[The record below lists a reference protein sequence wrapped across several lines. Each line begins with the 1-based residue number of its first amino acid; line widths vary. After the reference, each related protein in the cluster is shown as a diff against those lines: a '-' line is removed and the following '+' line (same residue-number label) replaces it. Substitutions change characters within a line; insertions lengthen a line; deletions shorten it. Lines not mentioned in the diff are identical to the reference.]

1 MDGMQFEGLVRCV
14 RQQQTERETV
24 MGLRHLGSGATRRQF
39 LKTSTTTAA
48 LAVAVPSIVTVLTK
62 HAMAATTV
70 ENIKKAGVVRVGCE
84 AAYRPFTFR
93 EGNKIVGYD
102 VELASLLFA
111 PLGVKVEMVDTAWAG
126 VIPALYAGN
135 FDLIMTSLTYT
146 KERVEKVGY
155 TIPYTEATQEMLVRA
170 SDAETIKGLNEMA
183 NKILGVKLGS
193 AGDTMKTKLQEAL
206 KSATGMGF
214 AEVKTYDDH
223 PAAYLALAQGSV
235 DGVINSL
242 ATLTQVVKDA
252 PGKYAIVRNIGP
264 RNWAGIGTR
273 KEDAEI
279 ISFLNER
286 IAALKASGEIYALQ
300 EKWFGVRMQL
310 ADKVPTFS

>member
-1 MDGMQFEGLVRCV
+1 VI
-14 RQQQTERETV
+14 
-24 MGLRHLGSGATRRQF
+24 A
-39 LKTSTTTAA
+39 
-48 LAVAVPSIVTVLTK
+48 VLTSS
-62 HAMAATTV
+62 ARAATTT
-70 ENIKKAGVVRVGCE
+70 EGLKKAGLVRVGCE

-135 FDLIMTSLTYT
+135 FDVIMTSLTYT
-146 KERVEKVGY
+146 KERIEKVGY
-155 TIPYTEATQEMLVRA
+155 TIPYAEATQEMLVRA
-170 SDAETIKGLNEMA
+170 SDSETIKGLNEMA
-183 NKILGVKLGS
+183 GKILGVKLGS
-193 AGDTMKTKLQEAL
+193 AGDTMKTKLQETL
-206 KSATGMGF
+206 KAATGKGF

-252 PGKYAIVRNIGP
+252 PGKYSIVRNIGP

-273 KEDAEI
+273 KEDAEMI
-279 ISFLNER
+279 AFLNGR
-286 IAALKASGEIYALQ
+286 ITALKASGEIYALQ

-310 ADKVPTFS
+310 ADQIPAFS

>member
-1 MDGMQFEGLVRCV
+1 MSLK
-14 RQQQTERETV
+14 
-24 MGLRHLGSGATRRQF
+24 HPGSDATRRQF
-39 LKTSTTTAA
+39 LKTTAA
-48 LAVAVPSIVTVLTK
+48 VWALAAPSVTTVLTSS
-62 HAMAATTV
+62 ALAATTI
-70 ENIKKAGVVRVGCE
+70 EGLKKAGLVRVGCE

-135 FDLIMTSLTYT
+135 FDVIMTSLTYT
-146 KERVEKVGY
+146 KERIEKVGY
-155 TIPYTEATQEMLVRA
+155 TIPYAEATQEMLVRA

-183 NKILGVKLGS
+183 GKILGVKLGS
-193 AGDTMKTKLQEAL
+193 AGDTMKTKLQETL
-206 KSATGMGF
+206 KAATGKGF

-252 PGKYAIVRNIGP
+252 PGKYSIVRNIGP

-273 KEDAEI
+273 KEDAEMI
-279 ISFLNER
+279 AFLNGR
-286 IAALKASGEIYALQ
+286 ITALKASGEIYALQ

-310 ADKVPTFS
+310 ADQIPAFS

>member
-1 MDGMQFEGLVRCV
+1 MACNLKDRSQSFRNSRLK
-14 RQQQTERETV
+14 ETV
-24 MGLRHLGSGATRRQF
+24 MGLKPSNSGATRRHF
-39 LKTSTTTAA
+39 LRTSATTAA
-48 LAVAVPSIVTVLTK
+48 LALTVPATLAALTRN
-62 HAMAATTV
+62 AMAATTI
-70 ENIKKAGVVRVGCE
+70 ESLKKAGVVRVGCE
-84 AAYRPFTFR
+84 AAYRPFTYR
-93 EGNKIVGYD
+93 EGSKIVGYD
-102 VELASLLFA
+102 VDLAAALFA
-111 PLGVKVEMVDTAWAG
+111 PLGVKTEMIDTAWAG

-146 KERVEKVGY
+146 KERIEKVGY
-155 TIPYTEATQEMLVRA
+155 TIPYAEATQEMLVRA
-170 SDAETIKGLNEMA
+170 SDAGTIKGLNDMA
-183 NKILGVKLGS
+183 GKILGVKLGS
-193 AGDTMKTKLQEAL
+193 AGDTMKTKLGETLTA
-206 KSATGMGF
+206 ATGKGF

-273 KEDAEI
+273 KEDAELI
-279 ISFLNER
+279 AFLNER

-310 ADKVPTFS
+310 ADQIPNLS

>member
-1 MDGMQFEGLVRCV
+1 MSLKPP
-14 RQQQTERETV
+14 
-24 MGLRHLGSGATRRQF
+24 GSGATRRQF
-39 LKTSTTTAA
+39 LKTTAA
-48 LAVAVPSIVTVLTK
+48 AWALATPSAIAVLTRS
-62 HAMAATTV
+62 ALAATTI
-70 ENIKKAGVVRVGCE
+70 EGLKKAGLVRVGCE

-135 FDLIMTSLTYT
+135 FDVIMTSLTYT
-146 KERVEKVGY
+146 KERIEKVGY
-155 TIPYTEATQEMLVRA
+155 TIPYAEATQEMLVRA
-170 SDAETIKGLNEMA
+170 SDSETIKGLNEMA
-183 NKILGVKLGS
+183 GKILGVKLGS
-193 AGDTMKTKLQEAL
+193 AGDTMKTKLQETL
-206 KSATGMGF
+206 KAATGKGF

-252 PGKYAIVRNIGP
+252 PGKYSIVRNIGP

-273 KEDAEI
+273 KEDAEMI
-279 ISFLNER
+279 AFLNGR
-286 IAALKASGEIYALQ
+286 ITALKASGEIYALQ

-310 ADKVPTFS
+310 ADQIPAFS

>member
-1 MDGMQFEGLVRCV
+1 MDLKHPRNGI
-14 RQQQTERETV
+14 
-24 MGLRHLGSGATRRQF
+24 ARRQF
-39 LKTSTTTAA
+39 LKSSTR
-48 LAVAVPSIVTVLTK
+48 AVALTLTVPSIISALTK
-62 HAMAATTV
+62 NAFAATTMSD
-70 ENIKKAGVVRVGCE
+70 IKKAGVVRVGCE

-93 EGNKIVGYD
+93 DGTKIVGYD
-102 VELASLLFA
+102 ADLAALLFA

-146 KERVEKVGY
+146 KERIEKVGY
-155 TIPYTEATQEMLVRA
+155 TIPYAEATQEMLVRA
-170 SDAETIKGLNEMA
+170 EDAGKIKGLNDMA
-183 NKILGVKLGS
+183 GKVLGVKLGS
-193 AGDTMKTKLQEAL
+193 AGDTMKTKLQDTL
-206 KSATGMGF
+206 KAATGKGF

-223 PAAYLALAQGSV
+223 PAAYLSLSQGSV

-264 RNWAGIGTR
+264 INWAGIGTR
-273 KEDAEI
+273 KEDTEI
-279 ISFLNER
+279 ISFLNDR
-286 IAALKASGEIYALQ
+286 ITALKTSGEIYTLQ

-310 ADKVPTFS
+310 ADAIPSL

>member
-1 MDGMQFEGLVRCV
+1 MDLKHPEA
-14 RQQQTERETV
+14 
-24 MGLRHLGSGATRRQF
+24 SAARRQF
-39 LKTSTTTAA
+39 LKTSARA
-48 LAVAVPSIVTVLTK
+48 LALTLAVPPVVTALTRN
-62 HAMAATTV
+62 AFAATSMTD
-70 ENIKKAGVVRVGCE
+70 IKKAGVVRVGCE

-93 EGNKIVGYD
+93 EGTKIVGYD
-102 VELASLLFA
+102 ADLAALLFA
-111 PLGVKVEMVDTAWAG
+111 PLGVKVEMIDTAWAG

-146 KERVEKVGY
+146 KERIEKVGY
-155 TIPYTEATQEMLVRA
+155 TIPYAEATQEMLVRA
-170 SDAETIKGLNEMA
+170 DDAGKIKGLNDMA
-183 NKILGVKLGS
+183 GKILGVKLGS
-193 AGDTMKTKLQEAL
+193 AGDTMKTKLQDTL
-206 KSATGMGF
+206 KAATGKGF

-223 PAAYLALAQGSV
+223 PAAYLSLAQGSV

-264 RNWAGIGTR
+264 LNWAGIGTR

-279 ISFLNER
+279 IAFLNER
-286 IAALKASGEIYALQ
+286 INALKASGEIYTLQ

-310 ADKVPTFS
+310 ADAIPSL

>member
-1 MDGMQFEGLVRCV
+1 MELEQPSFD
-14 RQQQTERETV
+14 
-24 MGLRHLGSGATRRQF
+24 ATRRQF
-39 LKTSTTTAA
+39 LKSWAATAA
-48 LAVAVPSIVTVLTK
+48 LAVAVPSIVAVLTK
-62 HAMAATTV
+62 NAMAGTTIESV
-70 ENIKKAGVVRVGCE
+70 KKAGVVRVGCE

-111 PLGVKVEMVDTAWAG
+111 PLGVKVEMIDTAWAG

-135 FDLIMTSLTYT
+135 FDVIMTSLTYT

-170 SDAETIKGLNEMA
+170 SDAETIKSLNDMA
-183 NKILGVKLGS
+183 GKVLGVKLGS
-193 AGDTMKTKLQEAL
+193 AGDTMKAKLQEAL
-206 KSATGMGF
+206 KSATGKGF

-273 KEDAEI
+273 KEDTEI

-286 IAALKASGEIYALQ
+286 ITALKTSGEIYALQ

-310 ADKVPTFS
+310 ADQVPTFS